1 MKNWRWVCVL
11 ALSATAFAAENKLE
25 QSLLIQLLD
34 IRRVYVDR
42 LTGGDTAAQ
51 MREMIIG
58 SLQSTKLFLVTENQ
72 ERADAV
78 IKGGAEDLVFN
89 DTFSSSDGIHAQAN
103 VGSYR
108 GTTSSNRQGN
118 SSGIG
123 IGDNESTHIVE
134 RKHEAVATIRLIN
147 KDGDVIWA
155 TIQESL
161 GGKFRGAS
169 ADVAD
174 KISKQL
180 TEDFDRAR
188 KLKSAG
194 EGPAVRLQIQ

>member
-1 MKNWRWVCVL
+1 LL
-11 ALSATAFAAENKLE
+11 AFSATAFGAENKLE
-25 QSLLIQLLD
+25 QSLLLQLLD

-42 LTGGDTAAQ
+42 MTGGDTAAQ
-51 MREMIIG
+51 MREMIIS

-72 ERADAV
+72 ERADSV

-89 DTFSSSDGIHAQAN
+89 DTFSSSDGVNARAN
-103 VGSYR
+103 AGRYSGSTY
-108 GTTSSNRQGN
+108 SSRQGS

-134 RKHEAVATIRLIN
+134 RKHEAVATVRLVN
-147 KDGDVIWA
+147 KDGDVIWS
-155 TIQESL
+155 TTQESL

-180 TEDFDRAR
+180 AEDFDRAR
-188 KLKSAG
+188 KLKSAA
-194 EGPAVRLQIQ
+194 EGPTIKLQIQ